1 MKFVL
6 ACYGTRGDV
15 EPSVALGR
23 ELMRRGH
30 EVRMAV
36 PPDLV
41 DFAAAAGLPAVAYG
55 PDLQEMLD
63 AHRALWS
70 RFSRNF
76 WKVHQLI
83 ALWQEAWAPRIRCW
97 EEMSETL
104 KSLADDADM
113 LITGLVFEEPAA
125 NIAEYYNIPLAALH
139 YFPIRTNGSLIPS
152 LPRLLTR
159 TAMAANEW
167 VTWRITK
174 KVEDAQRRELGL
186 PKATD
191 PSPQRITKRGALEV
205 QAYDEL
211 SFPGLADEWAQFG
224 CRRPFVGAL
233 TVGLPTTAD
242 DDVLSWI
249 ATGTPPI
256 FFGFGSTP
264 VQSPSET
271 LEMIRVVCAELG
283 ERALVC
289 AGASD
294 FSDVSA
300 HEHIKVVDAVNYAA
314 IFPVCRAVVHHGG
327 AGTTATALRAGVPQL
342 ILSTDLDQMM
352 WGIRIKRLNVGT
364 AQRLSKV
371 TRTSLLTDLRRVL
384 EEHYITRAREIATQM
399 TTSAE
404 SAQTAADLVEEF
416 ARSSRV
422 AGPQ

>member
-36 PPDLV
+36 PPDLI
-41 DFAAAAGLPAVAYG
+41 DFAAAAGLPAAAYG

-83 ALWQEAWAPRIRCW
+83 GLWQEAWAPRIRCW

-104 KSLADDADM
+104 KSLADGADL

-125 NIAEYYNIPLAALH
+125 NIAEYYDIPLAALH

-159 TAMAANEW
+159 TAMAANQW

-186 PKATD
+186 PKATG

-211 SFPGLADEWAQFG
+211 SFPGLADEWAQLR
-224 CRRPFVGAL
+224 CSRPFVGAL
-233 TVGLPTTAD
+233 TVGLPTDVD

-249 ATGTPPI
+249 AMGTPPI
-256 FFGFGSTP
+256 FFGFGSMP
-264 VQSPSET
+264 VQSPGDT
-271 LEMIRVVCAELG
+271 LDMIRTVCAELG

-294 FSDVSA
+294 FSDIRA
-300 HEHIKVVDAVNYAA
+300 HENVKVVDTVNYAA
-314 IFPVCRAVVHHGG
+314 IFPACRAVVHHGG

-371 TRTSLLTDLRRVL
+371 TSTSLLADLRRVL
-384 EEHYITRAREIATQM
+384 DAHYITRAHEIAAQM

-404 SAQTAADLVEEF
+404 SAQTTADLVEEF
-416 ARSSRV
+416 ARSSRI
-422 AGPQ
+422 AGL